1 MPKAVS
7 DRLPL
12 QRRSNACLIVF
23 IASEPR
29 DRRVGARLPKD
40 GFWPLPFDRRSVES
54 RPLVALTRSRRGFSL
69 RSLWAILAP
78 HFAILA
84 RSRSLRENL
93 AAPEPPRPTRRD
105 TTERRISSLG
115 WLNLTRVSEQRDL
128 VVVHRRAAVLLRVV
142 ERPVV
147 APHVVVES
155 GAFPSDRVQRGF
167 VGADGDES
175 GVPHGAVGV
184 RSA

>member
-93 AAPEPPRPTRRD
+93 AAPDPPRPARREHD
-105 TTERRISSLG
+105 
-115 WLNLTRVSEQRDL
+115 
-128 VVVHRRAAVLLRVV
+128 RAAGSTLPQLDQEAIELL
-142 ERPVV
+142 
-147 APHVVVES
+147 HV
-155 GAFPSDRVQRGF
+155 PNL
-167 VGADGDES
+167 VGQ
-175 GVPHGAVGV
+175 
-184 RSA
+184 